1 VFSAFL
7 HWCLR
12 GIVIQPN
19 NMDRWEELSG
29 LVAQAMEQPL
39 EQRVKFVVENTTEG
53 PLREEALAL
62 VEAGEL
68 EYLERGAGVDL
79 GMLVEP
85 TLGNCRIVR
94 KIGEGGM
101 GTVYEAVRTLEL
113 GTEQQVA
120 VKVWH
125 RAGLSPVE
133 IQREARLL
141 GRLDHPGIARLL
153 DTGITD
159 RGQAF
164 LVMELVK
171 GEPLSRYAE
180 GRSLDEKLELIGRL
194 CEAVEAAHRALIAHR
209 DLKPSN
215 VLVTEEGVLKLID
228 FGISKAE
235 DDEGKTVAARLTPRY
250 ASPEQLRGE
259 TITAAT
265 DIYSLGVVMYEVLT
279 GKNPFEGADRTVV
292 PKPDLP
298 TELASIVLKAMA
310 VKPEERYE
318 SVLALREDL
327 RRYRSGEPVRAV
339 EATWGYR
346 ARKFVVRQRVALAV
360 CLLLVIGFGK
370 AYWEQRNAARRFD
383 QVRGLARSL
392 LFEIHDEV
400 SKVPGTLESRKLI
413 VSRALEY
420 LDQLSQDESA
430 DDRLQKDLAESYLKV
445 GNLQGTLVRSNES
458 LGRYGDAQG
467 SFRKAVVILER
478 LVAQSPRDRETRLQM
493 AKALDGVAEAC
504 TRVKDAACA
513 VDFYR
518 RALALYGL
526 DAKENP
532 GDFMAQTRWLTSRIT
547 QLEPLVQKKDYQ
559 KLRAELQVVAEA
571 FVELGRKHPGEAKMR
586 AFQAYAYKRLGA
598 VEGVLG
604 NYAVGIGWYE
614 KAMELHRLAKDRM
627 GESTCEVDIAWAL
640 QRDGKLAESKAA
652 MDRAL
657 AIRRE
662 LAVGRGQDQQ
672 SKLSLVSVMFRK
684 ALLLEQEKRW
694 VEGLALLEEASALLK
709 SMEGAAKQNRLISDM
724 IHQVE
729 LMRGDALWETGRREA
744 AKVAYAKGLA
754 ADRPRDVEEARV
766 VQARKRVGQ
775 TGWSGPGTPLQ

>member
-1 VFSAFL
+1 M
-7 HWCLR
+7 
-12 GIVIQPN
+12 N
-19 NMDRWEELSG
+19 RWEDLAG
-29 LVAQAMEQPL
+29 LVEKAMELPV
-39 EQRVKFVVENTTEG
+39 EQRVAYVVEHTTEG
-53 PLREEALAL
+53 ALRDEVLAL
-62 VEAGEL
+62 VETGEL
-68 EYLERGAGVDL
+68 EFLERGAGVGVGDL
-79 GMLVEP
+79 ADPLLGSVA
-85 TLGNCRIVR
+85 GNCRLL
-94 KIGEGGM
+94 KKLGEGGM
-101 GTVYEAVRTLEL
+101 GSVFEAVRTLEL

-141 GRLDHPGIARLL
+141 GRLEHPGIARLL

-171 GEPLSRYAE
+171 GEPLNRYAE
-180 GRSLDEKLELIGRL
+180 GRSLDEKLELIGKL

-279 GKNPFEGADRTVV
+279 GKLPFEGASREVL

-310 VKPEERYE
+310 LKPEERYE

-327 RRYRSGEPVRAV
+327 RRYRGGEPVRAV

-400 SKVPGTLESRKLI
+400 SKVPGTLDSRKLI

-430 DDRLQKDLAESYLKV
+430 DEGLQKDLAESYLKV
-445 GNLQGTLVRSNES
+445 GKVQGTLVRSNES
-458 LGRYGDAQG
+458 LGRYGDALG

-478 LVAQSPRDRETRLQM
+478 LVVRSPRDRELRLQL
-493 AKALDGVAEAC
+493 AKALDGVADAC
-504 TRVKDAACA
+504 FRLKDRACR
-513 VDFYR
+513 DGSNK
-518 RALALYGL
+518 RALEYYAL

-532 GDFMAQTRWLTSRIT
+532 GDSMAQARWLNSRLM
-547 QLEPLVQKKDYQ
+547 QLEPLVEKKDYQ
-559 KLRAELQVVAEA
+559 KLRAEVRAVAEA
-571 FVELGRKHPGEAKMR
+571 FVALGKKHPGDAKIR
-586 AFQAYAYKRLGA
+586 PYQAYVYKRLGA

-614 KAMELHRLAKDRM
+614 KAKELHRLLKDRM

-640 QRDGKLAESKAA
+640 QRQGKINEAKAA
-652 MDRAL
+652 MDRAMV
-657 AIRRE
+657 IRRE
-662 LAVGRGQDQQ
+662 LAAVSGKDQQ
-672 SKLSLVSVMFRK
+672 SKMSLVSVMFRK
-684 ALLLEQEKRW
+684 ALLLEGEKRW
-694 VEGLALLEEASALLK
+694 GEGLVLLEEASVMLK
-709 SMEGAAKQNRLISDM
+709 AMEGDMKQNRLIGEM
-724 IHQVE
+724 THQVE
-729 LMRGDALWETGRREA
+729 LMRGDALWESGRRVEA
-744 AKVAYAKGLA
+744 RTAYARGLA
-754 ADRPRDVEEARV
+754 VDFGRGWEPVRISRAR
-766 VQARKRVGQ
+766 QRVGQ
-775 TGWSGPGTPLQ
+775 PGSNGPALPLQ